1 MDDRRNSGS
10 KRKASFD
17 REPNDDRHWEPSP
30 KRVRHRA
37 SPGRRGSGSRS
48 PQRHRKDSF
57 SESIYDEPERK
68 KSASLEEKKR
78 GKRLFGGLLNTLSQT
93 STNSHQKRRHE
104 IERRQLERQERQKA
118 EADGKKEEML
128 ARLQVV
134 RASEQII
141 FEDKV
146 VRIVH
151 STTEYAGWVD

>member
-1 MDDRRNSGS
+1 M
-10 KRKASFD
+10 
-17 REPNDDRHWEPSP
+17 
-30 KRVRHRA
+30 
-37 SPGRRGSGSRS
+37 
-48 PQRHRKDSF
+48 
-57 SESIYDEPERK
+57 
-68 KSASLEEKKR
+68 
-78 GKRLFGGLLNTLSQT
+78 
-93 STNSHQKRRHE
+93 
-104 IERRQLERQERQKA
+104 ERQERQKA